1 MGAIQTRGWS
11 HTRENSSFFRVV
23 DMLVQ
28 DGSLTNF
35 VILSFVRL
43 WMIDAPF
50 TCIKIQLQCK
60 KVKLLKD
67 WPGEII
73 NSCSFVM
80 RHFNLF
86 KHCKYPDP
94 LVVEMYKN

>member
-1 MGAIQTRGWS
+1 MPFKPEGGRI
-11 HTRENSSFFRVV
+11 EEKIVFFRVA

-35 VILSFVRL
+35 VILSFKRL
-43 WMIDAPF
+43 WMIDARF
-50 TCIKIQLQCK
+50 NCIQIQLQCK

-80 RHFNLF
+80 RHFNLV
-86 KHCKYPDP
+86 KDCKMPRP
-94 LVVEMYKN
+94 LGSGNVQN